1 VSENHFWE
9 AFIQLEADIEG
20 NIKEMVGEFVMV
32 PSVSLT
38 TFPYLY
44 DQYNPPSES
53 LPFLKLLSHSL

>member
-9 AFIQLEADIEG
+9 ALIRLEADIEG
-20 NIKEMVGEFVMV
+20 NIKEMVGELVMV

-44 DQYNPPSES
+44 AQYNPPSES
-53 LPFLKLLSHSL
+53 LPFLKLLNHNL